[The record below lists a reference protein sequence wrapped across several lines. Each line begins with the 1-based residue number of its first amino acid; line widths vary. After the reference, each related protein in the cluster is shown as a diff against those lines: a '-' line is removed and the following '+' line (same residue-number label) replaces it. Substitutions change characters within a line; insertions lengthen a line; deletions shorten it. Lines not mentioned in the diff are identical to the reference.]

1 MQAMVFSEMRVLGMM
16 SFKELI
22 LDNLREI
29 VLPADMLLDSSNFDV
44 EAPQDPRFHVAK
56 RIDEFMA
63 TTADV
68 SVALD
73 QLVPRSLC

>member
-22 LDNLREI
+22 LDNLKEI
-29 VLPADMLLDSSNFDV
+29 VLPADVLLDPSNYDV

-56 RIDEFMA
+56 TMDNFMVTA
-63 TTADV
+63 ADV
-68 SVALD
+68 SFSLD
-73 QLVPRSLC
+73 

>member
-73 QLVPRSLC
+73 

>member
-22 LDNLREI
+22 LDNLKEI
-29 VLPADMLLDSSNFDV
+29 VMPADVLLDSSNFDV

-56 RIDEFMA
+56 RMDDFMA
-63 TTADV
+63 TAADV
-68 SVALD
+68 SVFLD
-73 QLVPRSLC
+73 EVARRSRY

>member
-29 VLPADMLLDSSNFDV
+29 VLPADMLLNSSNFDV

-73 QLVPRSLC
+73 

>member
-1 MQAMVFSEMRVLGMM
+1 MVFSEMRVLGIM

-29 VLPADMLLDSSNFDV
+29 VLPADVLLDPSNSDV

-56 RIDEFMA
+56 RMDNFMVTA
-63 TTADV
+63 ADV
-68 SVALD
+68 SV
-73 QLVPRSLC
+73 SLY

>member
-1 MQAMVFSEMRVLGMM
+1 MVFSEMRVLGMM

-73 QLVPRSLC
+73 